1 MQIIVV
7 ATVVAGGSVLAYLYA
22 AGRTEDAAR
31 RQVTAVTAGVADSP
45 AVVAA
50 AEGPDPSRVLQPYA
64 EQVRRDT
71 GVAFVTI
78 MSPAGIRYTHPNPKL
93 IGQSFLGHIEEAQAG
108 HAFTETFTGTL
119 GPSVRRVAPVFGPRH
134 RVVALV
140 SAGITVQIVDRQVR
154 EQLLALVL
162 LALLALGVGGAGT
175 YLVNARLRRHTHGMD
190 ATQLGRMY
198 EYHHAILHTVRE
210 GLLLLDPHARVAL
223 ANGAAR
229 ELLRLPDDVEGREV
243 ETLALPETLRASLA
257 SAAPCVDEIHVTR
270 EHVVVVN
277 KSAVTSDSRDLGSV
291 VTLRDHTDLQELSG
305 ELDSVRGFAE
315 SLRSQAHE
323 AANRLHTVVSLV
335 ELGRP
340 DEAVEFATA
349 ELELTQ
355 RLADQIVN
363 AVAEPTL
370 AALLLGKAAQAN
382 ERGVELVITPDT
394 RIDDTV
400 ITETLG
406 SRDLV
411 TLLGNLIDNAV
422 DAAVEA
428 AGDAPPADT
437 SPSPAGTSPADT
449 ALSPADDA
457 PPVDT
462 PPSHV
467 GDAPPAGVPPSHIG
481 GAPAAGAFPASPTAD
496 GATGGGFP
504 IGDGLPTDGAA
515 AGAASSKVFVTA
527 RTTGDD
533 LVIRVA
539 DTGHG
544 VGPDAV
550 EDIFKRGWS
559 TKDGERP
566 SGRGLG
572 LALVAQVT
580 ARHGGRIEVGRE
592 VGAVFTVT
600 LPVARKAPA

>member
-1 MQIIVV
+1 MRWVSRPAGRRHRSLAGRLFVMQIIVV
-7 ATVVAGGSVLAYLYA
+7 ATVVAGGAVLAYLYA
-22 AGRTEDAAR
+22 AGRTAETAR
-31 RQVTAVTAGVADSP
+31 RQVTAVAAGIADAP
-45 AVVAA
+45 TVAA
-50 AEGPDPSRVLQPYA
+50 AVEGPDPSRVLQPYA

-78 MSPAGIRYTHPNPKL
+78 MSPAGIRYTHPNPEM
-93 IGQSFLGHIEEAQAG
+93 IGLPFLGHIEQARAG

-119 GPSVRRVAPVFGPRH
+119 GPSVRRVAPVFDGRH

-140 SAGITVQIVDRQVR
+140 STGIKARVLDRQVR
-154 EQLLALVL
+154 DQLLALVL

-190 ATQLGRMY
+190 AAELGRMF

-210 GLLLLDPHARVAL
+210 GLLLLDPRGQVAL

-243 ETLALPETLRASLA
+243 DALALPETLRTSLT
-257 SAAPCVDEIHVTR
+257 SPAPCVDEIHVTR

-277 KSAVTSDSRDLGSV
+277 KSAVTSESRDLGSV
-291 VTLRDHTDLQELSG
+291 VTLRDHTELQALSG

-340 DEAVEFATA
+340 DDAVEFATA

-355 RLADQIVN
+355 RLTDQIVD

-406 SRDLV
+406 TRDMV

-422 DAAVEA
+422 EAAVD
-428 AGDAPPADT
+428 AGGD
-437 SPSPAGTSPADT
+437 SP
-449 ALSPADDA
+449 
-457 PPVDT
+457 
-462 PPSHV
+462 
-467 GDAPPAGVPPSHIG
+467 
-481 GAPAAGAFPASPTAD
+481 
-496 GATGGGFP
+496 
-504 IGDGLPTDGAA
+504 
-515 AGAASSKVFVTA
+515 KVFVTA
-527 RTTGDD
+527 RTADGDVV
-533 LVIRVA
+533 LRVA
-539 DTGHG
+539 DTGRG

-559 TKDGERP
+559 TKDGDRP
-566 SGRGLG
+566 AGRGLG
-572 LALVAQVT
+572 LALVAQAA

-600 LPVARKAPA
+600 LPLGRRAPA

>member
-7 ATVVAGGSVLAYLYA
+7 AAVVVGGAVLAYLYA
-22 AGRTEDAAR
+22 AARTNETAR
-31 RQVTAVTAGVADSP
+31 RQVTAVAAAVADSP
-45 AVVAA
+45 TVVAA
-50 AEGPDPSRVLQPYA
+50 VEGPDPSRVLQPYA

-78 MSPAGIRYTHPNPKL
+78 MSPAGIRYTHPNPEL
-93 IGQSFLGHIEEAQAG
+93 IGQSFLGHIEEARAG

-119 GPSVRRVAPVFGPRH
+119 GRSVRRVAPVFDRQH

-140 SAGITVQIVDRQVR
+140 STGIKVRIVDRQVR

-162 LALLALGVGGAGT
+162 LALLALGVGGVGT

-190 ATQLGRMY
+190 AAQLSRMY

-229 ELLRLPDDVEGREV
+229 DLLRLPDDVEGREV
-243 ETLALPETLRASLA
+243 ETLALPETLRTSLA

-277 KSAVTSDSRDLGSV
+277 KSAVTSGSRDLGSV
-291 VTLRDHTDLQELSG
+291 VTLRDHTELQSLSG

-340 DEAVEFATA
+340 EEAVEFATA

-355 RLADQIVN
+355 RLADQIVD
-363 AVAEPTL
+363 AVAEPAL

-406 SRDLV
+406 ARDLV

-428 AGDAPPADT
+428 VGDAPPADT
-437 SPSPAGTSPADT
+437 SPT
-449 ALSPADDA
+449 
-457 PPVDT
+457 
-462 PPSHV
+462 
-467 GDAPPAGVPPSHIG
+467 GDAPPADATPVSPAVG
-481 GAPAAGAFPASPTAD
+481 GSPAHGAFAGGFPA
-496 GATGGGFP
+496 GGGFP
-504 IGDGLPTDGAA
+504 IGDDLPIDGGTGGGAA
-515 AGAASSKVFVTA
+515 GVASSKVFVTA

-539 DTGHG
+539 DTGRG
-544 VGPDAV
+544 IGPDAV

-559 TKDGERP
+559 TKDGDRP

-572 LALVAQVT
+572 LALVAQVA

-600 LPVARKAPA
+600 LPMARKAPA